1 MQHLGM
7 STKTQSIYA
16 LTDKWNLPKK
26 ICCSSAGL
34 TGALFAMAVSK
45 ELVLVPIKHLRTM
58 NPYVQTAFADWQNKC
73 KLQSLSPLQSAPN
86 THIGLAHDGSEGIAG
101 TSSFGMSGINAHAL
115 IRYDIES
122 ASMPANAIEV
132 SSLHD
137 DVQCC

>member
-1 MQHLGM
+1 
-7 STKTQSIYA
+7 
-16 LTDKWNLPKK
+16 
-26 ICCSSAGL
+26 
-34 TGALFAMAVSK
+34 MAVSK

-58 NPYVQTAFADWQNKC
+58 NPYVQNAIADWQNKC

-86 THIGLAHDGSEGIAG
+86 THIGLAHGGSEGIAG

-115 IRYDIES
+115 IKYDIQS

-137 DVQCC
+137 DVQSLLVDEFAYRNHDLNLDTRCEAYIYTFYDILQMLCRHFY